1 MKRSIKTWLER
12 LQGRAQAPTPAAAA
26 AGGSSTPASPAH
38 PEPAEELCALPQP
51 LPWPPPARVLVLA
64 PHPDDEA
71 IGCGGLILRL
81 LQAGSAVRVVLVT
94 DGGGAGDLPPAAAA
108 QRQQE
113 FRASLARLG
122 VQEHRMLGFPDGGL
136 VAAAPLFEA
145 VRAEVQAFAPQWV
158 VGPSA
163 ADAHRDHRC
172 VAQALRLAAL
182 AEPAVQLSLEY
193 ETWGALP
200 ATHVLDISDVLQ
212 VKLAALGE
220 HATALAQ
227 LDYVRAIQGLA
238 YYRGLLLREKRPQP
252 AGEAFLCSTRDS
264 GFAWPAGWGRPPG
277 A

>member
-1 MKRSIKTWLER
+1 MKQSIAAWLER
-12 LQGRAQAPTPAAAA
+12 LRGGPGPGQPEAPA
-26 AGGSSTPASPAH
+26 
-38 PEPAEELCALPQP
+38 PAEALCALPEP
-51 LPWPPPARVLVLA
+51 LPWPPPPRVLVFA

-94 DGGGAGDLPPAAAA
+94 DGSGAGGLPPQAAQ

-122 VQEHRMLGFPDGGL
+122 VQDHALLGLPDGGL
-136 VAAAPLFEA
+136 QPSAPLFDA
-145 VRAEVQAFAPQWV
+145 VRAQVRAFAPQWL

-200 ATHVLDISDVLQ
+200 ATHVLDISDVLET
-212 VKLAALGE
+212 KLAALAE
-220 HATALAQ
+220 HATAMAQ
-227 LDYVRAIQGLA
+227 LDYVRASRGLA
-238 YYRGLLLREKRPQP
+238 HYRGLLLREKRPQP
-252 AGEAFLCSTRDS
+252 AGEAFLCSSRDS
-264 GFAWPAGWGRPPG
+264 GFAWPVGWGRPSG